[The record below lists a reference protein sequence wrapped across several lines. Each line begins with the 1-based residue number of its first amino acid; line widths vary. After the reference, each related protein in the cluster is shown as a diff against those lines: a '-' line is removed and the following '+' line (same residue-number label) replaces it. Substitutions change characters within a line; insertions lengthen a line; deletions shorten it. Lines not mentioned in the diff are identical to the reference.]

1 MHSTTG
7 LGGPLW
13 VFAAAFYVG
22 SLLFAVFITTD
33 SLRKARQ
40 SRLRELPEPQWL
52 YTLPSIVFLAA
63 AALVQI
69 APVPP
74 IAIAASLS
82 SPVIVVLGFVYLLR
96 VVFPRPANEED
107 A

>member
-7 LGGPLW
+7 LAGPLW

-22 SLLFAVFITTD
+22 SLLFAVFVTTD

-40 SRLRELPEPQWL
+40 SRLRALPEPQWL
-52 YTLPSIVFLAA
+52 YTLPNAVFLAA

-69 APVPP
+69 APIPP
-74 IAIAASLS
+74 IAVGASLA
-82 SPVIVVLGFVYLLR
+82 SPLIVILGFAYLLR
-96 VVFPRPANEED
+96 VVFPRPEKEPPE
-107 A
+107 